1 MPSPLPGWLAC
12 ASLLLVG
19 GLSTT
24 ASAQFLFDPCCR
36 PCPPPC
42 PPPVQQCYRTVPVT
56 EYREVQRV
64 VQRPEYYTEYED
76 RDVTE
81 YRRVCETQAVQIPTV
96 SYQTVTECRT
106 VQKDCGRWVTQTE
119 CRPKMAPCD
128 YDNRP
133 DVFGAFN
140 RAAYSL
146 RMAFTPDHV
155 SRQCWEP
162 NVVTQQ
168 IPVTRQVAVR
178 GTRTVNRT
186 VARIVPVTTRRQ
198 VAVTKMRMVCQNVT
212 LRQPVT
218 VFKTVP
224 VGNAYAF
231 ASPVV
236 DNCQAASSGDRA
248 GTASAGLQPTPAG
261 DDLGEKTAIVPR
273 DSTKAPAEKSDKRP
287 KTFTDDTEDQI
298 NGSKGKQDQGRAPA
312 RKPSRLQSFSEDEV
326 AQTPVRESDRPKG
339 VWVAARKPAT
349 RPQGEWVARK
359 KKDSAGPALEPII
372 LAQASRPRK

>member
-1 MPSPLPGWLAC
+1 MPSPLTRWLAC

-19 GLSTT
+19 GLSTP

-36 PCPPPC
+36 PCRPAC

-76 RDVTE
+76 REVTE
-81 YRRVCETQAVQIPTV
+81 YRRVCENQAVQIPTV

-106 VQKDCGRWVTQTE
+106 VQRDCGRWVTQME

-133 DVFGAFN
+133 DIFGAFN
-140 RAAYSL
+140 RAAYSM
-146 RMAFTPDHV
+146 RMALTPDYV
-155 SRQCWEP
+155 TRQTWQP

-186 VARIVPVTTRRQ
+186 VARVVPVTTRRQ
-198 VAVTKMRMVCQNVT
+198 VAVTRMRMVAQNVT
-212 LRQPVT
+212 LREPVT

-231 ASPVV
+231 APPQPG
-236 DNCQAASSGDRA
+236 DCRAASTAEAG
-248 GTASAGLQPTPAG
+248 GTASAGLQPTPA
-261 DDLGEKTAIVPR
+261 DNDLGEKTAIVPR
-273 DSTKAPAEKSDKRP
+273 DSTKAAGTEKSAPRP
-287 KTFTDDTEDQI
+287 KTFTDDSDDEI
-298 NGSKGKQDQGRAPA
+298 NGSRGKQDQGRAPSKAPA
-312 RKPSRLQSFSEDEV
+312 RLRSFTEDEV
-326 AQTPVRESDRPKG
+326 ARTERPRG
-339 VWVAARKPAT
+339 VWVAARKPAA

-359 KKDSAGPALEPII
+359 KSEPSGPALEPII